1 MILLLLGNI
10 QTRCIAHFYLR
21 AAICEDLKLLRCLI
35 RPSLRHEKHRS
46 FLFSRVDLLN
56 RTDPGEAVRNVE
68 YMLAVLV
75 ITKREDIACPHGR
88 RVARDITVSYI
99 K

>member
-1 MILLLLGNI
+1 VN
-10 QTRCIAHFYLR
+10 
-21 AAICEDLKLLRCLI
+21 LKILRCLI

-68 YMLAVLV
+68 YML
-75 ITKREDIACPHGR
+75 
-88 RVARDITVSYI
+88 
-99 K
+99 